1 MVSFV
6 RRPACREYTLCP
18 EIWHLASPDE
28 PGGLSGLRDLF
39 GFGCRPETQV
49 ANGHNGLR
57 SLFSEL
63 SNNREFYR
71 LRIGVGHP
79 GEASKVTPYLTR
91 YKIPPDEQ
99 LSIADALNFSPTLM
113 SEIVNA
119 DWEKAMT
126 RLHSEPTTTNRSL

>member
-1 MVSFV
+1 
-6 RRPACREYTLCP
+6 
-18 EIWHLASPDE
+18 
-28 PGGLSGLRDLF
+28 
-39 GFGCRPETQV
+39 
-49 ANGHNGLR
+49 LR

-79 GEASKVTPYLTR
+79 GDASKVTPYLTR

-99 LSIADALNFSPTLM
+99 LSITDALNFSPTLM

>member
-1 MVSFV
+1 M
-6 RRPACREYTLCP
+6 
-18 EIWHLASPDE
+18 HL
-28 PGGLSGLRDLF
+28 GGG
-39 GFGCRPETQV
+39 

-79 GEASKVTPYLTR
+79 GDASKVTPYLTR